1 MKLFQFT
8 NIFFFFSFYACTE
21 PELPGLGHSR
31 ARLFPGS
38 VVPGLGHSRD
48 PGVPGSWNVYWGLC
62 FILLIIKHLGK
73 RTIHPGTPSPS
84 FPGFGYSRARCS
96 RVCIS
101 LPEIFY
107 DEQNIVRASINISTT
122 GNDRTPGM
130 TEPGNNRAREQSS
143 SGITEPGNN
152 RAREHRARDSRF
164 LPGLGACLFLSYI
177 RDAIRSLP
185 ITKKWCLFKKKLFV
199 VLYVNQIISLGFH

>member
-1 MKLFQFT
+1 MPILNTKYWHWCMPIYIYILF
-8 NIFFFFSFYACTE
+8 IGMHRARASRARSF
-21 PELPGLGHSR
+21 PGSVILGLGCSR
-31 ARLFPGS
+31 ARLFSDS

-48 PGVPGSWNVYWGLC
+48 PVVPGSWNVYWGLY
-62 FILLIIKHLGK
+62 FILLIIKHLEK

-107 DEQNIVRASINISTT
+107 DEQNKVRASINISTT

-130 TEPGNNRAREQSS
+130 TEPGNNRAR
-143 SGITEPGNN
+143 
-152 RAREHRARDSRF
+152 
-164 LPGLGACLFLSYI
+164 
-177 RDAIRSLP
+177 
-185 ITKKWCLFKKKLFV
+185 
-199 VLYVNQIISLGFH
+199 